1 MFHFGLE
8 VFRFQLSVFS
18 CPFSVVSFPL
28 SVFRCQFS
36 VVSFPLSVFS
46 CPFSVFNYQLSDVS
60 LTRRRRGLA
69 EGDWVSL
76 LLRLVLAVFYWF
88 GVRIAGDLTAV
99 HGILR
104 LESRSPIAYATV
116 YGSRFN

>member
-8 VFRFQLSVFS
+8 GFRFL
-18 CPFSVVSFPL
+18 
-28 SVFRCQFS
+28 
-36 VVSFPLSVFS
+36 
-46 CPFSVFNYQLSDVS
+46 LSDIS

-88 GVRIAGDLTAV
+88 GVSCRCLTAV

-104 LESRSPIAYATV
+104 PESRSPIANAAV

>member
-1 MFHFGLE
+1 MCLTRRARGGIF
-8 VFRFQLSVFS
+8 
-18 CPFSVVSFPL
+18 SFP
-28 SVFRCQFS
+28 
-36 VVSFPLSVFS
+36 
-46 CPFSVFNYQLSDVS
+46 LSDVS

-99 HGILR
+99 YGIQR
-104 LESRSPIAYATV
+104 LESRCPIANAAV